1 MGVTPEAFAEAQR
14 KAREYLHANG
24 TAAPLAPLRKR
35 VGQAFE
41 RLEAFLQS
49 VDAARAAKAAWP
61 GEWSLH
67 EIADH
72 VVETHRPSLEELRS
86 LLAGRRPPD
95 GPVPAALQSAQPL
108 GRSYAAVLAEM
119 KAIHADVMTA
129 LAAVHDDFAT
139 DARAPIVMVANATD
153 PSGATVPVHWVEEF
167 DWKAYAAVLR
177 LHAIDHLHQAKKVL
191 TALEAPK
198 SAFT

>member
-1 MGVTPEAFAEAQR
+1 MSAGVTPEALAEAQR
-14 KAREYLHANG
+14 TAREYLYANG
-24 TAAPLAPLRKR
+24 TSAPLPSLRKR

-41 RLEAFLQS
+41 RLESFLES
-49 VDAARAAKAAWP
+49 VDAERAACVAWA

-86 LLAGRRPPD
+86 LLAGQRPHD
-95 GPVPAALQSAQPL
+95 GPVPAALQSAKPL
-108 GRSYAAVLAEM
+108 RPYGAVLAEM
-119 KAIHADVMTA
+119 KEIHAAVGAALETA
-129 LAAVHDDFAT
+129 RDDFTT

-153 PSGATVPVHWVEEF
+153 SAGVTVAVHWVEEF

-191 TALEAPK
+191 AAL
-198 SAFT
+198 

>member
-1 MGVTPEAFAEAQR
+1 VSAGVTPEALAEAQR
-14 KAREYLHANG
+14 KARDYLYANG
-24 TAAPLAPLRKR
+24 TSAPLPSLRKR

-41 RLEAFLQS
+41 RLESFLES
-49 VDAARAAKAAWP
+49 VDAGRAARVAWA

-86 LLAGRRPPD
+86 LLAGRRPAG
-95 GPVPAALQSAQPL
+95 GPVPAALQSAAPL
-108 GRSYAAVLAEM
+108 ARAYATVLGEM
-119 KAIHADVMTA
+119 KNIHAGVVAA
-129 LAAVHDDFAT
+129 LDATRDDFT
-139 DARAPIVMVANATD
+139 TEARAPIVMVANATD
-153 PSGATVPVHWVEEF
+153 PTGATVPVHWVEEF

-191 TALEAPK
+191 AAL
-198 SAFT
+198 

>member
-1 MGVTPEAFAEAQR
+1 MSAGVTPEALAEAQR
-14 KAREYLHANG
+14 KAREYLYANG
-24 TAAPLAPLRKR
+24 TSAPLPSLRKR
-35 VGQAFE
+35 AGQAFE
-41 RLEAFLQS
+41 RLETFLES
-49 VDAARAAKAAWP
+49 VDAGRVARVAWA

-86 LLAGRRPPD
+86 LLAGRRPAG
-95 GPVPAALQSAQPL
+95 GPVPAALQSAKPL
-108 GRSYAAVLAEM
+108 RPYAEVLGEM
-119 KAIHADVMTA
+119 KDIHAGVVAA
-129 LAAVHDDFAT
+129 LEAARDDFTT

-153 PSGATVPVHWVEEF
+153 STGATIPVHWVEEF

-191 TALEAPK
+191 AAL
-198 SAFT
+198 

>member
-1 MGVTPEAFAEAQR
+1 MSAHVTPEALAEAQR

-24 TAAPLAPLRKR
+24 TAAPLSPLRKR
-35 VGQAFE
+35 IAQAFE
-41 RLEAFLQS
+41 RLETFLAA
-49 VDAARAAKAAWP
+49 VDAERAARVAWA

-72 VVETHRPSLEELRS
+72 VVETHRPSLEELRA
-86 LLAGRRPPD
+86 LLAGRRPKG

-108 GRSYAAVLAEM
+108 ARPYPAVLAEM
-119 KAIHADVMTA
+119 KAIHAAVVAA
-129 LAAVHDDFAT
+129 LDGAREDFTT

-153 PSGATVPVHWVEEF
+153 ARGATVPVHWVEEF

-191 TALEAPK
+191 AALE
-198 SAFT
+198 SGSSR

>member
-1 MGVTPEAFAEAQR
+1 MSAGVTPEALAEAQR
-14 KAREYLHANG
+14 KARDYLHANG
-24 TAAPLAPLRKR
+24 TLAPVESLRKR

-41 RLEAFLQS
+41 RLETFLES
-49 VDAARAAKAAWP
+49 VDGARAARVAWA

-72 VVETHRPSLEELRS
+72 VVETHRPSLEELRC
-86 LLAGRRPPD
+86 LLAGRRPPG
-95 GPVPAALQSAQPL
+95 GPVPAALQSSAPL
-108 GRSYAAVLAEM
+108 ARPYAAVLREM
-119 KAIHADVMTA
+119 KDIHAAVVGA
-129 LAAVHDDFAT
+129 LEAARDDFTT

-153 PSGATVPVHWVEEF
+153 AAGALVPVHWVEEF

-191 TALEAPK
+191 AAV
-198 SAFT
+198 

>member
-1 MGVTPEAFAEAQR
+1 VSDRVTPEAFAEAQR

-24 TAAPLAPLRKR
+24 TAAPLPPLRKR

-41 RLEAFLQS
+41 RLETFLGS
-49 VDAARAAKAAWP
+49 VDAQRAARVAWA

-72 VVETHRPSLEELRS
+72 VVETHRPSLEELRA
-86 LLAGRRPPD
+86 LLAGRRPAG
-95 GPVPAALQSAQPL
+95 GPVPAALQSPEPL
-108 GRSYAAVLAEM
+108 SRPYGAVLAEM
-119 KAIHADVMTA
+119 KEIHAGVMAA
-129 LAAVHDDFAT
+129 LEAAGHHFTT
-139 DARAPIVMVANATD
+139 DARAPIVVVANATD
-153 PSGATVPVHWVEEF
+153 STGATVPVHWVEEF

-191 TALEAPK
+191 AAL
-198 SAFT
+198 

>member
-1 MGVTPEAFAEAQR
+1 MAVTPEALAEAQR

-24 TAAPLAPLRKR
+24 TMAPLEPLRKR

-41 RLEAFLQS
+41 RLETFLQS
-49 VDAARAAKAAWP
+49 VDAPRAAKVAWA

-72 VVETHRPSLEELRS
+72 VVETHRPSLEELRA
-86 LLAGRRPPD
+86 LLVGRRPSG
-95 GPVPAALQSAQPL
+95 GPVPAALQSARPL
-108 GRSYAAVLAEM
+108 SRPYAAVLGEM
-119 KAIHADVMTA
+119 REIHAGVMTA
-129 LAAVHDDFAT
+129 LGAARDDFTT

-153 PSGATVPVHWVEEF
+153 ASGAAVPVHWVEEF

-191 TALEAPK
+191 SAL
-198 SAFT
+198 

>member
-1 MGVTPEAFAEAQR
+1 MAVTPEALAEAQH

-41 RLEAFLQS
+41 RLQTFLQS
-49 VDAARAAKAAWP
+49 VDAARAAKVAWP

-72 VVETHRPSLEELRS
+72 VVETHRPSLDELRA
-86 LLAGRRPPD
+86 LLAGRRPSG
-95 GPVPAALQSAQPL
+95 GPVPAALQSEQPL
-108 GRSYAAVLAEM
+108 ARPYHAVLTEM
-119 KAIHADVMTA
+119 TAIHEDVTAA
-129 LAAVHDDFAT
+129 LAAVPDDFAT

-153 PSGATVPVHWVEEF
+153 ASGATVPVHWVEEF

-191 TALEAPK
+191 SALG
-198 SAFT
+198 

>member
-1 MGVTPEAFAEAQR
+1 MPVSAPVTPEALAEAQR

-24 TAAPLAPLRKR
+24 TTAPLAPLRKR

-41 RLEAFLQS
+41 RLQTFLES
-49 VDAARAAKAAWP
+49 VDAARAAKVAWA

-72 VVETHRPSLEELRS
+72 VVETHRPSLEELRA
-86 LLAGRRPPD
+86 LLAGRRPAA

-108 GRSYAAVLAEM
+108 ARSYAAVLAEM
-119 KAIHADVMTA
+119 KDIHAGVMAA
-129 LAAVHDDFAT
+129 LAAAPDDFTTA
-139 DARAPIVMVANATD
+139 ARAPIVMVANATD
-153 PSGATVPVHWVEEF
+153 TSGATVPVHWIEDF

-191 TALEAPK
+191 SGL
-198 SAFT
+198 

>member
-1 MGVTPEAFAEAQR
+1 VSADVTPEALAEAQR
-14 KAREYLHANG
+14 KAREYLYANG
-24 TAAPLAPLRKR
+24 TSAPLPSLRKR

-41 RLEAFLQS
+41 RLESFLES
-49 VDAARAAKAAWP
+49 VDAGRAARVAWA

-72 VVETHRPSLEELRS
+72 VVETHRPSLAELRS
-86 LLAGRRPPD
+86 LLAGRRPAG
-95 GPVPAALQSAQPL
+95 GPVPAALQSTKPL
-108 GRSYAAVLAEM
+108 RPYATVLGEM
-119 KAIHADVMTA
+119 KDIHTRVVAA
-129 LAAVHDDFAT
+129 LDAARDDFTT

-153 PSGATVPVHWVEEF
+153 STGATVPVHWVEEF

-191 TALEAPK
+191 AAL
-198 SAFT
+198 